1 MIKKESNKNNIGK
14 NNIVSQA
21 LKAIKLWFHY
31 RKMNILSAIE
41 YRANFFLILFASSF
55 EQIGQ
60 LLLLVILFNQIN
72 YINGWNFGEV
82 LLISASATIVIS
94 ITLIIIAG
102 INSIAYEIRTGGLD
116 ILLARPKSLYLQ
128 LVGSQLWLVD
138 VGTLIGGIIKFIIAI
153 AYISISLSLIDI
165 VLYFIALISGIVILI
180 ALTTITMSITFFST
194 KVRNFF
200 FVLYRSLG
208 IGEYPLEIYGSGI
221 VFLLTFILPL
231 GFVSYYPAQ
240 AILHKGTYS
249 QFTLFAPIIAIVFSI
264 IASYIWSKGVRR
276 YTSTGS

>member
-1 MIKKESNKNNIGK
+1 MIKKESNKNN
-14 NNIVSQA
+14 NIVSQT
-21 LKAIKLWFHY
+21 LKAIKLWFYY

-41 YRANFFLILFASSF
+41 YRANFFLILLVSSF

-60 LLLLVILFNQIN
+60 VLLLVILFNQID
-72 YINGWNFGEV
+72 YINGWGFGEV
-82 LLISASATIVIS
+82 LLLSASATLVSSIV
-94 ITLIIIAG
+94 LIIIAG
-102 INSIAYEIRTGGLD
+102 LGSIPYEIRTGELD

-128 LVGSQLWLVD
+128 LAGSRLWLID
-138 VGTLIGGIIKFIIAI
+138 IGTLIGGIIKFIIAI
-153 AYISISLSLIDI
+153 VYISISPSLIDI

-208 IGEYPLEIYGSGI
+208 LGEYPLEIYGSGI

-231 GFVSYYPAQ
+231 GFISYYPAQ
-240 AILHKGTYS
+240 ALLHKGVYS
-249 QFTLFAPIIAIVFSI
+249 QFTLFAPIIAIVFSL